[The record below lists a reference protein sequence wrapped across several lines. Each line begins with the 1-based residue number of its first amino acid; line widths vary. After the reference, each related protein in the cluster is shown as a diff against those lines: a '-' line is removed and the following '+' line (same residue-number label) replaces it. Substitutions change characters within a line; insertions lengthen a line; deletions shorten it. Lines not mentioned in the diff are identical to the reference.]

1 MTHKP
6 FLFWLPSLREGFGE
20 ANFVRDAGWWRPL
33 VGFLLLLFTLPSWCA
48 PTFPTLSTDGDEHW
62 YYIQMQR
69 GLCVLTAMGE
79 GRNLQTAEP
88 VESKRDAQLWKVE
101 ADGQRY
107 RLTTRGGQVMNYN
120 GDKFRTM
127 ATPSAGYSAFRIV
140 STTNASFEGY
150 EIYVDQLGTAN
161 AYLNQWGG
169 FGSGRELGCWSKG
182 DPNNPL
188 QFVAEADMSF
198 PDVPPSAV
206 SEVSVRPSTNWRPAN
221 KHTLWYATPGT
232 TWMSQSLPIGNGQ
245 FGATI
250 LGGVHRDEVQFNDK
264 TLWRGHV
271 GSVVDNGSYGSYLD
285 FGHLYITTTDAS
297 AATNYRRYL
306 DIDEARAGVAFT
318 MAGIDFEREY
328 VASHPDDVVAIRY
341 SASEAGKLNTQ
352 LLLYNPNGA
361 KPAYS
366 VAGGQGIA
374 TFSGNVPRTGTS
386 QPESYYCMAMVV
398 AEGGT
403 IEATPEGISVSGADA
418 MTVYLRGMTN
428 FSPDN
433 DDYISPS
440 NLLPERVGTTVR
452 EAAQKGYDALLADHV
467 ADYQRLYQRCQ
478 LTLTEAAN
486 NTNTPRLIS
495 LFRSNP
501 ANNLLLP
508 ELYFAYG
515 RYLLISSSRGV
526 ALPANLQGIW
536 NNSNSPAWNSD
547 IHSNINVQMN
557 YWPAEVTN
565 LSDLHTAFTD
575 YIHREACLR
584 KQWTAN
590 ARQIAGQTVGWT
602 LTTENNIY
610 GSGSNWMQNYTI
622 ANAWYCM
629 HLWQHYRYTLDTDYL
644 WQVALPAM
652 HSCCQYW
659 MQRLV
664 LASDG
669 TYECPREYSPEHG
682 PASENATAHSQQL
695 VYDLFKST
703 LEGYAEYG
711 RRTGKDYM
719 NLELVEFLTELQ
731 DKFDRLDPGTATE
744 VVNGRTLLREWKY
757 TSQANVSS
765 YNSHRHLSHLIGLYP
780 GSQIGEDIDAG
791 IYEAAKNS
799 LNIRGYGG
807 TGWSLAWKV
816 NLHARCH
823 DGARCQRLL
832 LNALALTNVT
842 YNDGS
847 ERGGIY
853 ENLWDAHPP
862 FQIDGNFGVTA
873 GMAEMLVQSHLG
885 AIEILP
891 ALPADTWRKGSVNG
905 LRAVGAFGVD
915 IEWANATAT
924 KVVITSDAGET
935 AVVKYADIANQYAVS
950 DDNGQ
955 PVATTILA
963 DNLISFPTEAG
974 HSYTIAPKTDDAIAL
989 PGERPHAD
997 VIATRHYG
1005 PNGTA
1010 ISASTPGLQIRQQ
1023 HLSDGTTRTQ
1033 KTVKK

>member
-1 MTHKP
+1 
-6 FLFWLPSLREGFGE
+6 
-20 ANFVRDAGWWRPL
+20 
-33 VGFLLLLFTLPSWCA
+33 
-48 PTFPTLSTDGDEHW
+48 
-62 YYIQMQR
+62 
-69 GLCVLTAMGE
+69 
-79 GRNLQTAEP
+79 
-88 VESKRDAQLWKVE
+88 
-101 ADGQRY
+101 
-107 RLTTRGGQVMNYN
+107 
-120 GDKFRTM
+120 
-127 ATPSAGYSAFRIV
+127 
-140 STTNASFEGY
+140 
-150 EIYVDQLGTAN
+150 
-161 AYLNQWGG
+161 
-169 FGSGRELGCWSKG
+169 
-182 DPNNPL
+182 
-188 QFVAEADMSF
+188 
-198 PDVPPSAV
+198 
-206 SEVSVRPSTNWRPAN
+206 
-221 KHTLWYATPGT
+221 
-232 TWMSQSLPIGNGQ
+232 
-245 FGATI
+245 
-250 LGGVHRDEVQFNDK
+250 
-264 TLWRGHV
+264 
-271 GSVVDNGSYGSYLD
+271 
-285 FGHLYITTTDAS
+285 
-297 AATNYRRYL
+297 
-306 DIDEARAGVAFT
+306 
-318 MAGIDFEREY
+318 
-328 VASHPDDVVAIRY
+328 
-341 SASEAGKLNTQ
+341 
-352 LLLYNPNGA
+352 
-361 KPAYS
+361 
-366 VAGGQGIA
+366 
-374 TFSGNVPRTGTS
+374 
-386 QPESYYCMAMVV
+386 
-398 AEGGT
+398 
-403 IEATPEGISVSGADA
+403 
-418 MTVYLRGMTN
+418 
-428 FSPDN
+428 
-433 DDYISPS
+433 
-440 NLLPERVGTTVR
+440 
-452 EAAQKGYDALLADHV
+452 
-467 ADYQRLYQRCQ
+467 
-478 LTLTEAAN
+478 
-486 NTNTPRLIS
+486 
-495 LFRSNP
+495 
-501 ANNLLLP
+501 
-508 ELYFAYG
+508 
-515 RYLLISSSRGV
+515 
-526 ALPANLQGIW
+526 
-536 NNSNSPAWNSD
+536 
-547 IHSNINVQMN
+547 
-557 YWPAEVTN
+557 VTN
-565 LSDLHTAFTD
+565 LSELHLPFLN
-575 YIHREACLR
+575 YIKREACDRSQWR
-584 KQWTAN
+584 KN
-590 ARQIAGQTVGWT
+590 AREIAGQTKGWT

-807 TGWSLAWKV
+807 TGWSLAWKI

-891 ALPADTWRKGSVNG
+891 ALPADTWRKGSVRG

-935 AVVKYADIANQYAVS
+935 AVVKYADIASQYAVHHLVNGVALTHETPS
-950 DDNGQ
+950 VEIRIDNRRLTNAAVDCQ
-955 PVATTILA
+955 PLVFSLVLWMLHTLLLYVYHHFLVIRV
-963 DNLISFPTEAG
+963 ICY
-974 HSYTIAPKTDDAIAL
+974 HKDA
-989 PGERPHAD
+989 R
-997 VIATRHYG
+997 
-1005 PNGTA
+1005 
-1010 ISASTPGLQIRQQ
+1010 
-1023 HLSDGTTRTQ
+1023 TRTHLLQ
-1033 KTVKK
+1033 FLAYGGNLQPC

>member
-33 VGFLLLLFTLPSWCA
+33 AGFLLLLFTLPSWCA
-48 PTFPTLSTDGDEHW
+48 PTFPKLSTDGDEHW

-150 EIYVDQLGTAN
+150 EIYVDQLGSDY

-169 FGSGRELGCWSKG
+169 FGSGRELGCWTKG

-188 QFVAEADMSF
+188 QFVAEADMAF

-206 SEVSVRPSTNWRPAN
+206 SEVSVRPSTSWRPAN

-318 MAGIDFEREY
+318 MAGVDYEREY

-341 SASEAGKLNTQ
+341 TASEAGKLNTQ

-374 TFSGNVPRTGTS
+374 TFSGTVPRTGTS
-386 QPESYYCMAMVV
+386 QPESYFCMAMVV
-398 AEGGT
+398 AQGGT
-403 IEATPEGISVSGADA
+403 IEATTEGISVSGADA

-433 DDYISPS
+433 DDYISPA

-495 LFRSNP
+495 QFRSNP
-501 ANNLLLP
+501 ANNLLVP

-557 YWPAEVTN
+557 YWPAEPTN
-565 LSDLHTAFTD
+565 LSETHLPFLN
-575 YIHREACLR
+575 YIINMTESPGFLATR
-584 KQWTAN
+584 TYGSN
-590 ARQIAGQTVGWT
+590 TQTKGWT
-602 LTTENNIY
+602 VFTESNIF
-610 GSGSNWMQNYTI
+610 GGMSSWMSNYTI
-622 ANAWYCM
+622 VNAWYST
-629 HLWQHYRYTLDTDYL
+629 HLWQHYRYTLDRDFL
-644 WQVALPAM
+644 KRAFPAM
-652 HSCCQYW
+652 WGAAEWW
-659 MQRLV
+659 MERLV
-664 LASDG
+664 QNSSDG
-669 TYECPREYSPEHG
+669 TYECPSEYSPEHG
-682 PASENATAHSQQL
+682 PGSENATAHSQQL
-695 VYDLFKST
+695 VNELFSNVLEAYQILGTDAGVSASDIATLTSMYNALDKGLRTETYSTSSGFSAGTLADGSDLLK
-703 LEGYAEYG
+703 
-711 RRTGKDYM
+711 
-719 NLELVEFLTELQ
+719 
-731 DKFDRLDPGTATE
+731 
-744 VVNGRTLLREWKY
+744 EWK
-757 TSQANVSS
+757 TSS
-765 YNSHRHLSHLIGLYP
+765 YTAGENGHRHLSHLMCLYP
-780 GSQIGEDIDAG
+780 FSQVSKYDSDPTLFDA
-791 IYEAAKNS
+791 AVNS
-799 LNIRGYGG
+799 LTLRGDAA
-807 TGWSLAWKV
+807 TG
-816 NLHARCH
+816 
-823 DGARCQRLL
+823 
-832 LNALALTNVT
+832 
-842 YNDGS
+842 
-847 ERGGIY
+847 
-853 ENLWDAHPP
+853 
-862 FQIDGNFGVTA
+862 
-873 GMAEMLVQSHLG
+873 
-885 AIEILP
+885 
-891 ALPADTWRKGSVNG
+891 
-905 LRAVGAFGVD
+905 
-915 IEWANATAT
+915 
-924 KVVITSDAGET
+924 
-935 AVVKYADIANQYAVS
+935 
-950 DDNGQ
+950 
-955 PVATTILA
+955 
-963 DNLISFPTEAG
+963 
-974 HSYTIAPKTDDAIAL
+974 
-989 PGERPHAD
+989 
-997 VIATRHYG
+997 
-1005 PNGTA
+1005 
-1010 ISASTPGLQIRQQ
+1010 
-1023 HLSDGTTRTQ
+1023 
-1033 KTVKK
+1033 

>member
-1 MTHKP
+1 
-6 FLFWLPSLREGFGE
+6 
-20 ANFVRDAGWWRPL
+20 
-33 VGFLLLLFTLPSWCA
+33 
-48 PTFPTLSTDGDEHW
+48 
-62 YYIQMQR
+62 
-69 GLCVLTAMGE
+69 
-79 GRNLQTAEP
+79 
-88 VESKRDAQLWKVE
+88 
-101 ADGQRY
+101 
-107 RLTTRGGQVMNYN
+107 
-120 GDKFRTM
+120 
-127 ATPSAGYSAFRIV
+127 
-140 STTNASFEGY
+140 
-150 EIYVDQLGTAN
+150 
-161 AYLNQWGG
+161 
-169 FGSGRELGCWSKG
+169 
-182 DPNNPL
+182 
-188 QFVAEADMSF
+188 
-198 PDVPPSAV
+198 
-206 SEVSVRPSTNWRPAN
+206 
-221 KHTLWYATPGT
+221 
-232 TWMSQSLPIGNGQ
+232 
-245 FGATI
+245 
-250 LGGVHRDEVQFNDK
+250 VHRDEVQFNDK

-318 MAGIDFEREY
+318 MAGVDYEREY

-341 SASEAGKLNTQ
+341 TASEAGKLNTQ

-374 TFSGNVPRTGTS
+374 TFSGTVPRTGTS
-386 QPESYYCMAMVV
+386 QPESYFCMAMVV
-398 AEGGT
+398 AQGGT

-433 DDYISPS
+433 DDYISPA

-565 LSDLHTAFTD
+565 LSNLHTAFTD

-602 LTTENNIY
+602 ITTENNIY

-807 TGWSLAWKV
+807 TGWSLAWKI

-891 ALPADTWRKGSVNG
+891 ALPADTWRKGSVSG

-950 DDNGQ
+950 DDSGQ

-974 HSYTIAPKTDDAIAL
+974 HSYTIAPKTDDAISL

-997 VIATRHYG
+997 VIATRHYA

>member
-1 MTHKP
+1 
-6 FLFWLPSLREGFGE
+6 
-20 ANFVRDAGWWRPL
+20 
-33 VGFLLLLFTLPSWCA
+33 
-48 PTFPTLSTDGDEHW
+48 
-62 YYIQMQR
+62 
-69 GLCVLTAMGE
+69 
-79 GRNLQTAEP
+79 
-88 VESKRDAQLWKVE
+88 
-101 ADGQRY
+101 
-107 RLTTRGGQVMNYN
+107 
-120 GDKFRTM
+120 
-127 ATPSAGYSAFRIV
+127 
-140 STTNASFEGY
+140 
-150 EIYVDQLGTAN
+150 
-161 AYLNQWGG
+161 
-169 FGSGRELGCWSKG
+169 
-182 DPNNPL
+182 
-188 QFVAEADMSF
+188 
-198 PDVPPSAV
+198 
-206 SEVSVRPSTNWRPAN
+206 
-221 KHTLWYATPGT
+221 
-232 TWMSQSLPIGNGQ
+232 
-245 FGATI
+245 
-250 LGGVHRDEVQFNDK
+250 
-264 TLWRGHV
+264 
-271 GSVVDNGSYGSYLD
+271 
-285 FGHLYITTTDAS
+285 
-297 AATNYRRYL
+297 
-306 DIDEARAGVAFT
+306 
-318 MAGIDFEREY
+318 
-328 VASHPDDVVAIRY
+328 
-341 SASEAGKLNTQ
+341 
-352 LLLYNPNGA
+352 
-361 KPAYS
+361 
-366 VAGGQGIA
+366 
-374 TFSGNVPRTGTS
+374 
-386 QPESYYCMAMVV
+386 
-398 AEGGT
+398 
-403 IEATPEGISVSGADA
+403 
-418 MTVYLRGMTN
+418 
-428 FSPDN
+428 
-433 DDYISPS
+433 
-440 NLLPERVGTTVR
+440 
-452 EAAQKGYDALLADHV
+452 
-467 ADYQRLYQRCQ
+467 
-478 LTLTEAAN
+478 
-486 NTNTPRLIS
+486 
-495 LFRSNP
+495 
-501 ANNLLLP
+501 
-508 ELYFAYG
+508 
-515 RYLLISSSRGV
+515 
-526 ALPANLQGIW
+526 
-536 NNSNSPAWNSD
+536 
-547 IHSNINVQMN
+547 MN

-602 LTTENNIY
+602 ITTENNIY

-780 GSQIGEDIDAG
+780 GSQIGEEIDAG

-807 TGWSLAWKV
+807 TGWSLAWKI

-891 ALPADTWRKGSVNG
+891 ALPADTWRKGSVSG

-935 AVVKYADIANQYAVS
+935 AVVKYADIASQYAVS
-950 DDNGQ
+950 DDSGQ

-974 HSYTIAPKTDDAIAL
+974 HSYTIAPKTDDAISL

-997 VIATRHYG
+997 VIATRHYA

-1010 ISASTPGLQIRQQ
+1010 ISASTPGLQIRQ
-1023 HLSDGTTRTQ
+1023 HRLADGTTRTQ

>member
-1 MTHKP
+1 MTHKQL
-6 FLFWLPSLREGFGE
+6 LFWLPSFREDYGVS
-20 ANFVRDAGWWRPL
+20 NFVREGGWWKPL

-318 MAGIDFEREY
+318 MAGVDYEREY

-374 TFSGNVPRTGTS
+374 TFSGTVPRTGTS
-386 QPESYYCMAMVV
+386 QPESYFCMAMVV
-398 AEGGT
+398 AQGGT

-602 LTTENNIY
+602 ITTENNIY

-719 NLELVEFLTELQ
+719 NLELIEFLTELQ
-731 DKFDRLDPGTATE
+731 EKFDRLDPGTATE

-891 ALPADTWRKGSVNG
+891 ALPADTWRKGSVSG

-935 AVVKYADIANQYAVS
+935 AVVKYADIANQYAVT
-950 DDNGQ
+950 DDSGQ

-989 PGERPHAD
+989 PDERPHAD
-997 VIATRHYG
+997 VIATRHYA